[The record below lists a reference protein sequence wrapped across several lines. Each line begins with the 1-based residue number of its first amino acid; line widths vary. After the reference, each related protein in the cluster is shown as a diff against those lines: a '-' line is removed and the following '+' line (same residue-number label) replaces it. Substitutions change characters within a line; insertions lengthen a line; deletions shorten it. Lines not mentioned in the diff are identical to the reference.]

1 MLFIPTVATKWW
13 IQYQRPSP
21 IKMGLFS
28 KIIVDCMRRDKFREQ
43 NRFSVM
49 SDCFSV
55 LLSKL
60 VSAHQQSQIIFLST
74 QKMPIT
80 IPQKSSKIF
89 VATLL
94 HLIWLTV
101 GHVTRA
107 RWERR
112 CGKYWRSVSV
122 HIFLKAGE
130 PFYQQK
136 FI

>member
-1 MLFIPTVATKWW
+1 MPFIERERRFSSDAKKFSESKFKTLCCSLTVFQKNAS
-13 IQYQRPSP
+13 IFV
-21 IKMGLFS
+21 KMGFFS

-80 IPQKSSKIF
+80 S
-89 VATLL
+89 LN
-94 HLIWLTV
+94 
-101 GHVTRA
+101 
-107 RWERR
+107 
-112 CGKYWRSVSV
+112 Y
-122 HIFLKAGE
+122 
-130 PFYQQK
+130 
-136 FI
+136 